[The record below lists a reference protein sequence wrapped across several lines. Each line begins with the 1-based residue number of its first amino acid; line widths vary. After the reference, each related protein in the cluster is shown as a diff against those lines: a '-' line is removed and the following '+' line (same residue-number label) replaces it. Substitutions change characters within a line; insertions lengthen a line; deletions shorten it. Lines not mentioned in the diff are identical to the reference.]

1 MIGPC
6 PHPLLRVLD
15 CAGTAAFPIEFARTL
30 RDLVG
35 ADAVAVTEFGTQPSW
50 TATIVEI
57 SRDPALL
64 APERLQL
71 SRLAEPV
78 FAPADAGAATWIR
91 EREIVAASAPATDER
106 RVLRAVNTVLSQAA
120 AGCIVATVAHVIEG
134 DRTFAQSQTQIDQ
147 LGPVLRM
154 LWHTHLRVVNLTTDR
169 DALFEAIGQRGLGA
183 ITLDRRGAPISLN
196 RRAAELMAASRAL
209 SLSPTR
215 LVAVGCAEAKRLREA
230 LSAAISD
237 LDRGM
242 RPAMQSL
249 TLVSEQTGDAL
260 RLQIHP
266 IAAGLPQE
274 GARAPA
280 VVVLVQDLHRDIR
293 PDVRANASRFA
304 LTPVELELACHL
316 VDGRQLDAAAKHQR
330 ISIHTAR
337 KYLQQIFAKTG
348 ASRQAELVR
357 LLISGAVARP
367 QAPAARLSLRRI
379 GDGTFH
385 GAPPLQRGT
394 HG

>member
-6 PHPLLRVLD
+6 PHPLLHVLD
-15 CAGTAAFPIEFARTL
+15 AAGTAAFPIELARTL
-30 RDLVG
+30 RDL
-35 ADAVAVTEFGTQPSW
+35 ATSDAVAVTEFGTQPSW
-50 TATIVEI
+50 AATIVEI
-57 SRDPALL
+57 SSDPALL

-71 SRLAEPV
+71 ARLAEPV
-78 FAPADAGAATWIR
+78 FTPADAGTATWIR
-91 EREIVAASAPATDER
+91 EREIVTPAASPATER
-106 RVLRAVNTVLSQAA
+106 RILRAINTTLSQTAT
-120 AGCIVATVAHVIEG
+120 GCVVATIAHVITGE
-134 DRTFAQSQTQIDQ
+134 RSFAPSRLQIDA
-147 LGPVLRM
+147 LAPAARL
-154 LWHTHLRVVNLTTDR
+154 LWQSHLRIVNLTTER
-169 DALFEAIGQRGLGA
+169 DALFEALGQRGLGA

-209 SLSPTR
+209 SLSATR
-215 LVAVGCAEAKRLREA
+215 LIAIGCAEASRLRDA
-230 LSAAISD
+230 LCTVVAE
-237 LDRGM
+237 LDRGT
-242 RPAMQSL
+242 RPPAQSL
-249 TLVSEQTGDAL
+249 TLTSEETGDAL

-280 VVVLVQDLHRDIR
+280 IVVLVQDLHRDIR
-293 PDVRANASRFA
+293 PDVRVNASRFA

-367 QAPAARLSLRRI
+367 QGSATPLSLRRI
-379 GDGTFH
+379 GA
-385 GAPPLQRGT
+385 GAHHATQPLQRGSP
-394 HG
+394 G